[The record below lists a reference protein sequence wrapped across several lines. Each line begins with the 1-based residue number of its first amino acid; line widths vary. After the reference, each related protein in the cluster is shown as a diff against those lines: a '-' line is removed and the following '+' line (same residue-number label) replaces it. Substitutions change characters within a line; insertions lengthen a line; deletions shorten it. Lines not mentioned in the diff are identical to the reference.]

1 MARLNNAPSAN
12 SGGPVAAGR
21 GHASRPSVTKE
32 DIQKVE
38 KEIVEAE
45 KMVEVA
51 VESRNAKVLQR
62 EQEALK
68 KIRESEEFQA
78 KVESFRWK
86 LMSPPVL
93 SEHFHFTDT
102 S

>member
-1 MARLNNAPSAN
+1 MVRLSNAPSAN
-12 SGGPVAAGR
+12 TGSPVAARR
-21 GHASRPSVTKE
+21 GHTARPWVTTE
-32 DIQKVE
+32 EIQEVE

-51 VESRNAKVLQR
+51 VESRNAKTLQR
-62 EQEALK
+62 EQEVLK

-86 LMSPPVL
+86 QVSSVVSCKALTVY
-93 SEHFHFTDT
+93 
-102 S
+102 